1 MKNYITGKANN
12 ATKAE
17 KYLHRLLVGI
27 SVISIFL
34 FVVFMICITVWALF
48 GLYMSEPVMIGV
60 ILLLLVISYLVGR
73 YFDND

>member
-1 MKNYITGKANN
+1 MRKT
-12 ATKAE
+12 E
-17 KYLHRLLVGI
+17 KYFNRLLVGI

-34 FVVFMICITVWALF
+34 FVVFMISITVWALF
-48 GLYMSEPVMIGV
+48 GLYLSEPVMIGV